1 MKIKSTLFPLLLA
14 LSTAAADDISL
25 QDKVS
30 QFLIVSVDTDN
41 PEKVKK
47 LVSENVGGIQL
58 QWGSFSLQ
66 ETQKFISRIYESTPV
81 FSPFIAID
89 YEGGAV
95 FHSETLGLMDL
106 PTNMMLG
113 AANDP
118 NDTASL
124 FYLAGME
131 LKKAGINMSF
141 SPVLDINTNPMNPI
155 IGIRSF
161 SSNPEKA
168 YFLGNAVINGFKAA
182 NILSSIKHFPGHG
195 DTSLDSH
202 KTLPEVKLPEHELMN
217 RHIYPFKRII
227 DEKNADCIMMAHVL
241 YPTLDQDMPASLSEK
256 IMKTILRDG
265 LKYDNLII
273 TDSLDMKA
281 ITSKYDIPTAAFLAL
296 KNGADLLLIGRGD
309 FYATREKI
317 ISEILKGNLDINRV
331 NETYERIKRIKKK
344 YNLGPPRKSDEFN
357 RAYDS
362 ITRSLSAKAVT
373 LFKDSAQAIPLDS
386 QNRELAAIFFVPER
400 FYPDTIVFY
409 KKLLEYGYDV
419 KQYNFS
425 INPSVEDIK
434 KIEDIASKSK
444 FSIIGSFQWS
454 GVQNVNQKRAINRIL
469 SISKKNA
476 LISLMSPYDI
486 NNFPRASTVL
496 LTYGI
501 TPFTMETL
509 ADIIAGKNSP
519 KGVLPVQINFD

>member
-1 MKIKSTLFPLLLA
+1 MKKYLFSLILFFPLNIFSQEIPLK
-14 LSTAAADDISL
+14 
-25 QDKVS
+25 DKVS
-30 QFLIVSVDTDN
+30 QCIMVSADTDN
-41 PEKVKK
+41 EEKVKS
-47 LVSENVGGIQL
+47 LLAENIGGIQL

-66 ETQKFISRIYESTPV
+66 ETQKFVSKIYEST
-81 FSPFIAID
+81 FAYHPFIAID

-124 FYLAGME
+124 FYLAGLE

-141 SPVLDINTNPMNPI
+141 TPVLDINTNPMNPI

-161 SSNPEKA
+161 SSNPEKV
-168 YFLGNAVINGFKAA
+168 YWLGNAVINGFKAA
-182 NILSSIKHFPGHG
+182 NILSSVKHFPGHG
-195 DTSLDSH
+195 DTYLDSH
-202 KTLPEVKLPEHELMN
+202 KTLPSVKLPEHELMN

-227 DEKNADCIMMAHVL
+227 DEKNADCVMVAHVL
-241 YPTLDQDMPASLSEK
+241 YTAIDKDMPASLSAK
-256 IMKTILRDG
+256 VMKNLLRENM
-265 LKYDNLII
+265 KYDNLII

-281 ITSKYDIPTAAFLAL
+281 ITSSYDIPQAAFTAF
-296 KNGADLLLIGRGD
+296 KNGADILLIGRGD
-309 FYATREKI
+309 FYAVRDKI
-317 ISEILKGNLDINRV
+317 ISEVLKGNLDIARI
-331 NETYERIKRIKKK
+331 NESFERIQRIKKK
-344 YNLGPPRKSDEFN
+344 YNLGRPRKGDEFN

-373 LFKDSAQAIPLDS
+373 KFKDSLEFIPMDS
-386 QNRELAAIFFVPER
+386 NSKEIAAVFFVPER

-409 KKLLEYGYDV
+409 RKMLEYGYDL
-419 KQYNFS
+419 KQFNFS
-425 INPSVEDIK
+425 INPSAEDLL
-434 KIEDIASKSK
+434 KIEDIAKRYK
-444 FSIIGSFQWS
+444 TVLIGSFQWS
-454 GVQNVNQKRAINRIL
+454 GVQNFNQKKAINRIL
-469 SISKKNA
+469 SISMKPV

-486 NNFPRASTVL
+486 SNYPKAPSVI

-509 ADIIAGKNSP
+509 ADILAGKTAP